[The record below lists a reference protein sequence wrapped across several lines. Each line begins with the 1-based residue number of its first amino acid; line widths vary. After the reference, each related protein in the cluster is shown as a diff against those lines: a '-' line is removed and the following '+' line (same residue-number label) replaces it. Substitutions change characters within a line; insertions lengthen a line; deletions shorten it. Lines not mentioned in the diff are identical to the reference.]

1 MALSYSENNKR
12 ENTFE
17 PLLSRVRLPYKG
29 PVASSVIN
37 LFNDQ
42 IRMDLHRL
50 DSKTALLESLIS
62 TLSNMSRN
70 DLNLATPDYY
80 LNEDL
85 LMTVYSQEISYNSIT
100 EEYEVSMATP
110 YYNESLSFDK
120 AQKNSATISFLNR
133 KLHLIEEALRKEQ

>member
-85 LMTVYSQEISYNSIT
+85 LMTVYSQEISYNSVT

>member
-85 LMTVYSQEISYNSIT
+85 LMTVYSQEISYNSVT

-120 AQKNSATISFLNR
+120 AQKNSSTISFLNR